1 MLKIYKYVN
10 QFFYAIFIS
19 KFVFYKPNQS
29 DILLYDQGS
38 TFNGLVKKT
47 LKNYK
52 ISIILVRLEEI
63 NLYVVISLIIKLKFL
78 NKGSLFFNYIVE
90 YCEHI
95 RPKLILTSNNLDLKF
110 YKLKESLSYKVK
122 IGCVQRTPIY
132 ENHLLFFKK
141 KLKLDIFFC
150 FSKNDKAVY
159 KKYFNTNFSIIG
171 SFNNNFYKL
180 KKKNARKKSFLLI
193 SGFKEQK
200 DNPYLDTE
208 YEKNLTKYLI
218 NFSKNYNFTF
228 KILLKP
234 YISPKNY
241 LEYNNINKK
250 FILPNYNSPYQIMD
264 QHNLI
269 VLLTESTMGLEAVAR
284 GTKHVRITKLKF
296 KKNNFYTLNKKL
308 NQKNINEFLKRFLI
322 LSNGRYFSYFKKKEK
337 LTKFDP
343 GNKLFKLEI
352 KKLIGN

>member
-122 IGCVQRTPIY
+122 IGYVQRTPIY
-132 ENHLLFFKK
+132 ANHLLRSSYPAMLNVAKSILIHGRSYETDK
-141 KLKLDIFFC
+141 DCLSIKDILKLI
-150 FSKNDKAVY
+150 
-159 KKYFNTNFSIIG
+159 
-171 SFNNNFYKL
+171 
-180 KKKNARKKSFLLI
+180 
-193 SGFKEQK
+193 
-200 DNPYLDTE
+200 P
-208 YEKNLTKYLI
+208 
-218 NFSKNYNFTF
+218 
-228 KILLKP
+228 
-234 YISPKNY
+234 
-241 LEYNNINKK
+241 
-250 FILPNYNSPYQIMD
+250 
-264 QHNLI
+264 
-269 VLLTESTMGLEAVAR
+269 
-284 GTKHVRITKLKF
+284 GTK
-296 KKNNFYTLNKKL
+296 
-308 NQKNINEFLKRFLI
+308 
-322 LSNGRYFSYFKKKEK
+322 
-337 LTKFDP
+337 
-343 GNKLFKLEI
+343 
-352 KKLIGN
+352 